1 MDRPDHRPVH
11 ASIARITL
19 AESTGTS
26 VTYQHVLLV
35 DPYSTGSGCAFRPVG
50 GAGNQCGADVLSGH
64 VDGVTWYG
72 NKLFVATGHQLQ
84 VYDLV
89 HLWKM
94 SDTSTDQV
102 GILGNGK
109 SLGAPPQLGTAHG
122 QHLLHRQ
129 LG

>member
-1 MDRPDHRPVH
+1 LRRSVLAEAGIAVVLLAVH

-72 NKLFVATGHQLQ
+72 NNSSSPPG
-84 VYDLV
+84 
-89 HLWKM
+89 
-94 SDTSTDQV
+94 TSSRSTTW
-102 GILGNGK
+102 
-109 SLGAPPQLGTAHG
+109 GTCG
-122 QHLLHRQ
+122 R
-129 LG
+129 